1 MKIYD
6 CFIFNHEIELLEIR
20 LNILNECVDKF
31 IITEGDKTFSGKAKE
46 SNFLKNKDRFKKWE
60 SKIIHNL
67 IKIPEM
73 KVPWDREIYSRNA
86 MISFDIFEDNDL
98 LIMSDS
104 DEIPNPFIIKEA
116 DNWISSEKHFTFE
129 QTCYAYWINNLYSHK
144 WYGSRAATYKYMKNK
159 KVDDLRESTELE
171 YELSGAIIT
180 NGGWH
185 FTYLGDENHIREKIN
200 SFCDRQFDVPKVTDK
215 ISDNLSQGKDVLNR
229 AHIKY
234 KRVDLDNSFPDF
246 ILRNKEK
253 YSHLIKGKSDKE
265 STSISSEKNKNFKKY
280 FIKNIKPN
288 VFKKFFKRGTYFLMR
303 IQRKIKSVTKSIVK
317 IKR

>member
-31 IITEGDKTFSGKAKE
+31 IITEGDKTFSGKPKE

-73 KVPWDREIYSRNA
+73 KVPWDREIYSRNS
-86 MISFDIFEDNDL
+86 MIGLDIFEDNDL

-104 DEIPNPFIIKEA
+104 DEIPNPIIIKEA
-116 DNWISSEKHFTFE
+116 DNWISSKKHFTFE
-129 QTCYAYWINNLYSHK
+129 QSCYAYWINNLYSHK
-144 WYGSRAATYKYMKNK
+144 WYGSRAATYKYMKDK
-159 KVDDLRESTELE
+159 QVDNLRESTELE
-171 YELSGAIIT
+171 YELTGAVIT

-185 FTYLGDENHIREKIN
+185 FSYLGDENHIREKIN

-215 ISDNLSQGKDVLNR
+215 ISNNLAQGKDVLNR
-229 AHIKY
+229 THINY
-234 KRVDLDNSFPDF
+234 KRVDLDNSFPSF
-246 ILRNKEK
+246 ILKNIEK

-265 STSISSEKNKNFKKY
+265 NTSINFGGNKNCKNY
-280 FIKNIKPN
+280 SIRDIKTNL
-288 VFKKFFKRGTYFLMR
+288 FKKFFRRGRSLFLR
-303 IQRKIKSVTKSIVK
+303 IKRKIKYLTKSILK
-317 IKR
+317 I